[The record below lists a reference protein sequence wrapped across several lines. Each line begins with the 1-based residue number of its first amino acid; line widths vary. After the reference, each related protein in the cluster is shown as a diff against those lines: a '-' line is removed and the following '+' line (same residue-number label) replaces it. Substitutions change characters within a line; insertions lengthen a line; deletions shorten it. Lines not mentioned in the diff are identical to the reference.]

1 MHFISTKWESVIII
15 LLLLLN
21 NFLDR
26 YSSVKDISNKNI
38 TLILKNYFYFYIR
51 F

>member
-26 YSSVKDISNKNI
+26 YSSVKDISNFNI
-38 TLILKNYFYFYIR
+38 KKLFLFLY
-51 F
+51 